1 MDFQDQFIAINFGN
15 ISPTVLKKINDFK
28 FLGKK
33 KAAANVLLSMLAKV
47 RALYCQANIFK
58 KLLSLITERRHYKK
72 NVCYKNLLQFRETLS
87 LNRYKKHLSQKD

>member
-1 MDFQDQFIAINFGN
+1 MPKMDFQDQFIAINFGN
-15 ISPTVLKKINDFK
+15 ISTTVLKRINDFK

-47 RALYCQANIFK
+47 RALYCRANIFT

-72 NVCYKNLLQFRETLS
+72 MYVIRICCS
-87 LNRYKKHLSQKD
+87 LGKLSQKG